1 MSVVS
6 DLGGFEYG
14 RSPRSHDLDL
24 SSLLSLAL
32 LRYGVSPMFHIDVTH
47 AGHIGVSKRPLASS
61 MLIYAL
67 K

>member
-6 DLGGFEYG
+6 ALGGFEYG
-14 RSPRSHDLDL
+14 RSPKSRNLDL

-32 LRYGVSPMFHIDVTH
+32 LTYGVSPLFHIDVTH
-47 AGHIGVSKRPLASS
+47 TGHIGVSKRPLTSS
-61 MLIYAL
+61 MSMFTL